1 MIEPVNVPILLDLEL
16 EEEELD
22 LSVEEAEE
30 YAAQI
35 GSLITISE
43 VYGGLPSG
51 GSSGDIIIK
60 NSEEDYDASWYA
72 PASVVEERNGLPVT
86 SEAVYD
92 AIAEAKEAVHFA
104 FVVDD
109 SNDFSV
115 TPAVGVTINAII
127 SAAEEGKICFADISY
142 TDESCNTTLRLCEM
156 INTPGMR
163 WVYFTG
169 GTYVQTDNI
178 ILSGRVIN
186 NNDVWATMTWSNPK
200 PYNNNPAALGVANPG
215 NFVLYARGDHV
226 HPMPSAADI
235 GAYELPSGGIPSTD
249 LSAAVQTSLGK
260 ADTAIQEHQSLAD
273 YRKATDQDAIDEAQ
287 NTAIAAKYSKPSDGI
302 PASDLVSGITIPSG
316 GSTGQVLKKT
326 SGMDY
331 DTEWADETSGISDYN
346 TLNNKPQI
354 AGVPLSGD
362 KSLSDLGI
370 APKPMLVTLSY
381 TGSGDTYTADK
392 TYAEIRDAIAAGRE
406 VLVNWGPSILRSSAF
421 GATWIGYDDSQI
433 LEFILHSDSSWTGI
447 ITDLGMYRTAEDQDT
462 IDQQQ
467 NAAIEAK
474 YTKPSGGIPATDLA
488 AGVIPT
494 VPSNVSAFENDA
506 GYLTLSDLPIYD
518 GGVS

>member
-1 MIEPVNVPILLDLEL
+1 M
-16 EEEELD
+16 
-22 LSVEEAEE
+22 
-30 YAAQI
+30 
-35 GSLITISE
+35 
-43 VYGGLPSG
+43 
-51 GSSGDIIIK
+51 
-60 NSEEDYDASWYA
+60 
-72 PASVVEERNGLPVT
+72 
-86 SEAVYD
+86 
-92 AIAEAKEAVHFA
+92 
-104 FVVDD
+104 
-109 SNDFSV
+109 
-115 TPAVGVTINAII
+115 
-127 SAAEEGKICFADISY
+127 
-142 TDESCNTTLRLCEM
+142 
-156 INTPGMR
+156 
-163 WVYFTG
+163 
-169 GTYVQTDNI
+169 
-178 ILSGRVIN
+178 
-186 NNDVWATMTWSNPK
+186 
-200 PYNNNPAALGVANPG
+200 
-215 NFVLYARGDHV
+215 
-226 HPMPSAADI
+226 
-235 GAYELPSGGIPSTD
+235 
-249 LSAAVQTSLGK
+249 
-260 ADTAIQEHQSLAD
+260 
-273 YRKATDQDAIDEAQ
+273 
-287 NTAIAAKYSKPSDGI
+287 
-302 PASDLVSGITIPSG
+302 
-316 GSTGQVLKKT
+316 LKKT

-494 VPSNVSAFENDA
+494 VPSNVSAFTNDA
-506 GYLTLSDLPIYD
+506 GYLTQHQDISGKLDKAQGVAHAGEFVVVGSDGNITTVSMTAWQ
-518 GGVS
+518 GGSY